1 MFCRLL
7 LTILIMQE
15 CGVDKLF
22 GVLLK
27 SRGLSARQPM
37 QGNGMGQREE
47 KDPRWYELPV
57 RFQAAAR

>member
-1 MFCRLL
+1 
-7 LTILIMQE
+7 MQE